1 MRTVPRRILIAAA
14 VVVAVLIGLLAALPR
29 LLDLESLRRRI
40 LASAE
45 ASLHRKVEAGAIRL
59 QIFSGLGAGL
69 ENLVV
74 HNPPG
79 WESPDLLTAKRI
91 SVKVAFLPLLS
102 RRVEVKR
109 IVLDSPALT
118 IERAPTGALSL
129 DDLMKPSPD
138 ASAGAAPPAS
148 SAAAFLVSRLVLERG
163 AVRFVDRKVSPG
175 RTVTTAVE
183 ELRGEIAD
191 VGGSAP
197 ARFDLSARFLAS
209 SGSNLSLRGTFGP
222 PKAGASF
229 GEAPLAASFSAR
241 GLELARLAPYTGAA
255 SDPGLLTVDG
265 KADGAPLGVLRVAG
279 GIQLQPRGATAVP
292 AAPSV
297 AAAVPAGTTAAPA
310 APSVAAAALPHIE
323 GRYDATLDWPAGT
336 LVLAR
341 APLSVAKLPLTLE
354 GRFDGLKGAG
364 PVRTSARVRTEG
376 DVPIDAVTGIAGMG
390 AALPAD
396 LRLSGR
402 VRLDATVE
410 GPSGAIETKGALD
423 AASFGVAKAGASV
436 FAAPAVHAT
445 LSSTSGAPMSGRVTA
460 ASGTLQKLPFE
471 DLVADWTW
479 KDGAVTLAP
488 RARALGGTIAARV
501 ETNVRQAGAATR
513 AGLEVSSLDA
523 RRLVESL
530 TSVRDVLSGSL
541 TARMDLQSRGLS
553 WDAISKTARGEGR
566 LTVADAEL
574 KTVQLMPKVV
584 EALGAIGAVAG
595 FSVPPG
601 LQSSKFSRLETSLQL
616 ADGRLATPD
625 LTLAG
630 RDASAVAS
638 GSVGLDRALSY
649 EGRVTLAAT
658 VVKSLGSVGR
668 YVADPQGRL
677 ALPFRVSGTVSAPS
691 VAIDQ
696 GVVAELGRRA
706 LARQAGERIGGEGG
720 KILGDALAG
729 DGGGKDPLGGIL
741 NQFMA
746 RPTKTP
752 TPKPR

>member
-1 MRTVPRRILIAAA
+1 
-14 VVVAVLIGLLAALPR
+14 
-29 LLDLESLRRRI
+29 
-40 LASAE
+40 
-45 ASLHRKVEAGAIRL
+45 
-59 QIFSGLGAGL
+59 
-69 ENLVV
+69 
-74 HNPPG
+74 
-79 WESPDLLTAKRI
+79 
-91 SVKVAFLPLLS
+91 
-102 RRVEVKR
+102 
-109 IVLDSPALT
+109 
-118 IERAPTGALSL
+118 
-129 DDLMKPSPD
+129 
-138 ASAGAAPPAS
+138 
-148 SAAAFLVSRLVLERG
+148 
-163 AVRFVDRKVSPG
+163 
-175 RTVTTAVE
+175 
-183 ELRGEIAD
+183 
-191 VGGSAP
+191 
-197 ARFDLSARFLAS
+197 
-209 SGSNLSLRGTFGP
+209 
-222 PKAGASF
+222 
-229 GEAPLAASFSAR
+229 
-241 GLELARLAPYTGAA
+241 
-255 SDPGLLTVDG
+255 
-265 KADGAPLGVLRVAG
+265 
-279 GIQLQPRGATAVP
+279 
-292 AAPSV
+292 
-297 AAAVPAGTTAAPA
+297 
-310 APSVAAAALPHIE
+310 
-323 GRYDATLDWPAGT
+323 
-336 LVLAR
+336 
-341 APLSVAKLPLTLE
+341 
-354 GRFDGLKGAG
+354 
-364 PVRTSARVRTEG
+364 
-376 DVPIDAVTGIAGMG
+376 
-390 AALPAD
+390 
-396 LRLSGR
+396 
-402 VRLDATVE
+402 
-410 GPSGAIETKGALD
+410 
-423 AASFGVAKAGASV
+423 
-436 FAAPAVHAT
+436 
-445 LSSTSGAPMSGRVTA
+445 
-460 ASGTLQKLPFE
+460 
-471 DLVADWTW
+471 
-479 KDGAVTLAP
+479 
-488 RARALGGTIAARV
+488 
-501 ETNVRQAGAATR
+501 VRQAAAATR